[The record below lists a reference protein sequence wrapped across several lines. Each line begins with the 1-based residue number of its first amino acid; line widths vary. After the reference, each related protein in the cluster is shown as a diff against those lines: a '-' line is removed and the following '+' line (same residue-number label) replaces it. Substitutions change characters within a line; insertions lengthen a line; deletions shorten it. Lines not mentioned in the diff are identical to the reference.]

1 MNLLFY
7 IFGYRNK
14 NEAINVLFLFFM
26 TKVFT
31 AILRSNHDFFAE
43 FSTVNLVPPP
53 PSCTDITSPCQ
64 HKLQQLCLNCLM
76 LCIAFWIP
84 ITLFR
89 LQTLHACSRILKMNP
104 CSSMSRWLSLVK
116 IVSFK
121 LITSKVAEH
130 LLHCVAFHFHFV
142 N

>member
-53 PSCTDITSPCQ
+53 RRCTDIMSYCIHFSVPTQTPAA
-64 HKLQQLCLNCLM
+64 QQLCLNCLM
-76 LCIAFWIP
+76 LCIAFWISV
-84 ITLFR
+84 TSFR
-89 LQTLHACSRILKMNP
+89 LQTLHACSRILKMNS
-104 CSSMSRWLSLVK
+104 CSSMSRWSSLVRM
-116 IVSFK
+116 VTFK
-121 LITSKVAEH
+121 LK
-130 LLHCVAFHFHFV
+130 
-142 N
+142 

>member
-53 PSCTDITSPCQ
+53 PRCTDIVSYCIHFSVPTQTPAAMP
-64 HKLQQLCLNCLM
+64 QLPHVM
-76 LCIAFWIP
+76 HCILDI
-84 ITLFR
+84 
-89 LQTLHACSRILKMNP
+89 SN
-104 CSSMSRWLSLVK
+104 
-116 IVSFK
+116 
-121 LITSKVAEH
+121 LI
-130 LLHCVAFHFHFV
+130 
-142 N
+142 